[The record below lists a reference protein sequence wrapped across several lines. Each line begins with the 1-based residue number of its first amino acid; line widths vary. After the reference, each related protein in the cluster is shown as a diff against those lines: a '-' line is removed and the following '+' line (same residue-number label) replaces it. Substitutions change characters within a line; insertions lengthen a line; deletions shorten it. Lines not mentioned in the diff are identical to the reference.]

1 MRITFD
7 SSHHTQKKLNK
18 ITLYH
23 MLLKQS
29 QLKTTLSGMAWHS
42 NITTYLKHDNKCFL
56 SMSTSLNVTVREVL
70 YGSGRIARLTR
81 HRWGANSTV

>member
-29 QLKTTLSGMAWHS
+29 QLKTTLNGNGVALEHYNM
-42 NITTYLKHDNKCFL
+42 FEP
-56 SMSTSLNVTVREVL
+56 R
-70 YGSGRIARLTR
+70 
-81 HRWGANSTV
+81 